1 MLGGRTLSV
10 RADICLASLVRF
22 AGLTGLTGLTGITDA
37 MIYLDNA
44 ATSFPKPK
52 RVIDGVARYLNE
64 IGGNPGRAGHALARE
79 ASALIDRTRR
89 LLASLLGNV
98 KPSRIIFTQST
109 TVALNMA
116 MKGLLKSGDHVL
128 TTSMEHNSVLR
139 PLNGLAKLGVSHSL
153 IPCSSSGQ
161 LDPADILP
169 LIRPH
174 TRLIALVH
182 ASNVTGTFMP
192 VGEVGKVA
200 RERGI
205 LLLVDAAQTMG
216 KIAIDPEKLSI
227 DLLAGPG
234 HKGLL
239 GPMGTGFLY
248 VRPGLELEPLWEGGT
263 GTHSESLKQPSTW
276 PERFESGTCNAPGL
290 AGLAEGIAEVQQ
302 LGLEAIAAH
311 ERLLVE
317 ILLDSLR
324 QFPNIVIYGPR
335 ERSSCTGTVAFN
347 VQELDCSE
355 VAHILDTAYSIA
367 VRSGLHCSP
376 AAHQT
381 IGTFP
386 QGAVR
391 VSVGPYNTEEEIHT
405 LLAAL
410 SEIVRFR
417 RR

>member
-1 MLGGRTLSV
+1 
-10 RADICLASLVRF
+10 
-22 AGLTGLTGLTGITDA
+22 

-52 RVIDGVARYLNE
+52 RVIDAVTRCLNE
-64 IGGNPGRAGHALARE
+64 IGGNPGRAAHAPARE
-79 ASALIDRTRR
+79 ASRLIDRTRR
-89 LLASLLGNV
+89 LLASLLGKV
-98 KPSRIIFTQST
+98 DPSRIILTPST
-109 TVALNMA
+109 TVALNLA
-116 MKGLLKSGDHVL
+116 IKGLLKSSDHVL

-139 PLNGLAKLGVSHSL
+139 PLNGLAELGVTHSL
-153 IPCSSSGQ
+153 IPCSSSGE

-169 LIRPH
+169 LIQPH
-174 TRLIALVH
+174 TRLIVLVH
-182 ASNVTGTFMP
+182 ASNVTGNLMP

-216 KIAIDPEKLSI
+216 KMAIDPEKLLV

-234 HKGLL
+234 HKSLL

-248 VRPGLELEPLWEGGT
+248 VKPGLELEPLWEGGT
-263 GTHSESLKQPSTW
+263 GTQSESLKQPQTW

-302 LGLEAIAAH
+302 LGFAAIAAH
-311 ERLLVE
+311 EQRLVE
-317 ILLDSLR
+317 ILLDGLSQL
-324 QFPNIVIYGPR
+324 PGIIVYGPKDHR
-335 ERSSCTGTVAFN
+335 FCTGTLAFN

-367 VRSGLHCSP
+367 VRSGLHCAP
-376 AAHQT
+376 AAHRT

-386 QGAVR
+386 HGAVR

-405 LLAAL
+405 FLKAV
-410 SEIVRFR
+410 SKIVGCR

>member
-1 MLGGRTLSV
+1 
-10 RADICLASLVRF
+10 
-22 AGLTGLTGLTGITDA
+22 

-52 RVIDGVARYLNE
+52 RVIDAVTRYLTE
-64 IGGNPGRAGHALARE
+64 IGGNPGRAAHAPARE
-79 ASALIDRTRR
+79 ASGLIERTRR
-89 LLASLLGNV
+89 LLASLLGKV
-98 KPSRIIFTQST
+98 DPSRIIFTPSA
-109 TVALNMA
+109 TVALNLA
-116 MKGLLKSGDHVL
+116 IKGLLKSSDHVL

-139 PLNGLAKLGVSHSL
+139 PLNGLAELGVTHSL
-153 IPCSSSGQ
+153 IPCSSSGE

-169 LIRPH
+169 LIQPH
-174 TRLIALVH
+174 TRLIVLVH
-182 ASNVTGTFMP
+182 ASNVTGNLMP

-216 KIAIDPEKLSI
+216 KMAIDPEKLLV

-248 VRPGLELEPLWEGGT
+248 VTPGLELEPLWEGGT
-263 GTHSESLKQPSTW
+263 GTHSESLKQPETW

-302 LGLEAIAAH
+302 LGFAAIAAH
-311 ERLLVE
+311 EQRLVE
-317 ILLDSLR
+317 ILLDGLS
-324 QFPNIVIYGPR
+324 QFPGIIVYGPKDHR
-335 ERSSCTGTVAFN
+335 FCTGTLAFN

-367 VRSGLHCSP
+367 VRSGLHCAP
-376 AAHQT
+376 AAHRT

-386 QGAVR
+386 HGAVR

-405 LLAAL
+405 FLKAV
-410 SEIVRFR
+410 SKIVGFHR
-417 RR
+417 R

>member
-1 MLGGRTLSV
+1 
-10 RADICLASLVRF
+10 
-22 AGLTGLTGLTGITDA
+22 

-52 RVIDGVARYLNE
+52 RVIDAVTRYLTE
-64 IGGNPGRAGHALARE
+64 IGGNPGRAAHAPARE
-79 ASALIDRTRR
+79 ASGLIERTRR
-89 LLASLLGNV
+89 LLASLLGKV
-98 KPSRIIFTQST
+98 DPSRIIFTPSA
-109 TVALNMA
+109 TVALNLA
-116 MKGLLKSGDHVL
+116 IKGLLKSSDHVL

-139 PLNGLAKLGVSHSL
+139 PLNGLAELGVTHSL
-153 IPCSSSGQ
+153 IPCSSSGE

-169 LIRPH
+169 LIQPH
-174 TRLIALVH
+174 TRLIVLVH
-182 ASNVTGTFMP
+182 ASNVTGNLMP

-216 KIAIDPEKLSI
+216 KMAIDPEKLLV

-248 VRPGLELEPLWEGGT
+248 VKPGLELEPLWEGGT
-263 GTHSESLKQPSTW
+263 GTQSESLKQPQTW

-302 LGLEAIAAH
+302 LGFAAIAAH
-311 ERLLVE
+311 EQRLVE
-317 ILLDSLR
+317 ILLDGLSQL
-324 QFPNIVIYGPR
+324 PGIIVYGPKDHR
-335 ERSSCTGTVAFN
+335 FCTGTLAFN
-347 VQELDCSE
+347 IQELDCSE

-367 VRSGLHCSP
+367 VRSGLHCAP
-376 AAHQT
+376 AAHRT

-386 QGAVR
+386 HGAVR

-405 LLAAL
+405 LLEAV
-410 SEIVRFR
+410 SKIVGFHR
-417 RR
+417 R

>member
-1 MLGGRTLSV
+1 
-10 RADICLASLVRF
+10 
-22 AGLTGLTGLTGITDA
+22 

-52 RVIDGVARYLNE
+52 RVIDAVTRYLTE
-64 IGGNPGRAGHALARE
+64 IGGNPGRAAHAPARE
-79 ASALIDRTRR
+79 ASGLIERTRR
-89 LLASLLGNV
+89 LLASLLGKV
-98 KPSRIIFTQST
+98 DPSRIIFTPSA
-109 TVALNMA
+109 TVALNLA
-116 MKGLLKSGDHVL
+116 IKGLLKSSDHVL

-139 PLNGLAKLGVSHSL
+139 PLNGLAELGVTHSL
-153 IPCSSSGQ
+153 IPCSSSGE

-169 LIRPH
+169 LIQPH
-174 TRLIALVH
+174 TRLIVLVH
-182 ASNVTGTFMP
+182 ASNVTGNLMP

-216 KIAIDPEKLSI
+216 KMAIDPEKLLV

-248 VRPGLELEPLWEGGT
+248 VKPGLELEPLWEGGT
-263 GTHSESLKQPSTW
+263 GTQSESLKQPQTW

-302 LGLEAIAAH
+302 LGFAAIAAH
-311 ERLLVE
+311 EQRLVE
-317 ILLDSLR
+317 ILLDGLSQL
-324 QFPNIVIYGPR
+324 PGIIVYGPKDHR
-335 ERSSCTGTVAFN
+335 FCTGTLAFN
-347 VQELDCSE
+347 VQELECSE

-367 VRSGLHCSP
+367 VRSGLHCAP
-376 AAHQT
+376 AAHRT

-386 QGAVR
+386 HGAVR

-405 LLAAL
+405 LLEAV
-410 SEIVRFR
+410 SKIVGFHR
-417 RR
+417 R